1 MQLDT
6 DALALLKSA
15 LDRKLIAFTS
25 DWKELGLPALVEKAS
40 EQAKRAFQEYASA
53 RPSTRDAY
61 ASALAFLR
69 GHELDDFQ
77 KDTIAGALNVVVT
90 ERQGAKPIGS
100 DRLAALFRY
109 YEEEA
114 VAGRLWRLT
123 WFGLLVSYFAYDP
136 LSKQGKEL
144 EGWQL
149 LRDLLVSTWPHIDRA
164 SGNVTVPDWLSVLR
178 RHPAL
183 MGETAADEFAR
194 HYLAGDHATLDSIVE
209 DVGIPESS
217 WFWHALVL
225 SAVKASAAYGDEQFV
240 AQIPR
245 MIALIKT
252 RPVFRDEAIE
262 SLLTRYQGIPG
273 HPVHPELR
281 DYIVGKD
288 VWRNP
293 KLKAAGIAT
302 AWNRVPDAVWRM
314 VLQWVNEGN
323 LRDFFDV
330 LAARNSADEGRL
342 AFWSRYM
349 RQISWTRL
357 IFSSETVSLARGN
370 KDIRELIARETG
382 AYATLYGNK
391 NIDAFIMQ
399 IGEYIIVEF
408 STTGN
413 AAYVYDSATLQFDRY
428 SSIYHGGT
436 EDLRYGFRTGAR
448 CRIIHNTGWQS
459 SAAYEL
465 ARLGIR
471 PDDDTKQSRL
481 PRPTSVDSRQ
491 IKASPQSGHTEPT
504 RVPAAT
510 DSRVDKPTSFSMA
523 ALIAEVDQYI
533 GAYIDDRRQAA
544 GGRLWVEDPRQ
555 DVDLGRQLKAWGFE
569 WANSRSAWY
578 YVEQ

>member
-1 MQLDT
+1 MQLST
-6 DALALLKSA
+6 DPLALLKSA
-15 LDRKLIAFTS
+15 LEKKLAAFSS
-25 DWKELGLPALVEKAS
+25 DWKELGQPALVEKAS
-40 EQAKRAFQEYASA
+40 EQAKRIFQEYASA
-53 RPSTRDAY
+53 RPSARDAY

-69 GHELDDFQ
+69 GQKLDEFQ
-77 KDTIAGALNVVVT
+77 KDTVAGALNQAVA

-100 DRLAALFRY
+100 DRLGALLRY
-109 YEEEA
+109 YEDEA

-136 LSKQGKEL
+136 LSAREM
-144 EGWQL
+144 EHDGWLL
-149 LRDLLVSTWPHIDRA
+149 LRSLLASTWPHIDSA
-164 SGNVTVPDWLSVLR
+164 SGNTTVPDWLAALR
-178 RHPAL
+178 RHPML
-183 MGETAADEFAR
+183 IEERAADEFADR
-194 HYLAGDHATLDSIVE
+194 YLAGDRTTLDSIVE
-209 DVGIPESS
+209 NIGIPECS

-225 SAVKASAAYGDEQFV
+225 SAVKASAAYSDERFV

-245 MIALIKT
+245 LIALIKS
-252 RPVFRDEAIE
+252 RPVFRDEALE
-262 SLLTRYQGIPG
+262 SILARYHRIPG
-273 HPVHPELR
+273 HPVHHELR

-357 IFSSETVSLARGN
+357 IFSSETVSLARSN
-370 KDIRELIARETG
+370 TEIRELIAREAG

-428 SSIYHGGT
+428 SSTYHGGT
-436 EDLRYGFRTGAR
+436 DDLRYGFRTGAR
-448 CRIIHNTGWQS
+448 CRIIHNAGWQS

-471 PDDDTKQSRL
+471 PDDDERQSRL
-481 PRPTSVDSRQ
+481 PPPAPVEMQQTKVPR
-491 IKASPQSGHTEPT
+491 QSGPT
-504 RVPAAT
+504 GPAWAPPAVPSQASAHA
-510 DSRVDKPTSFSMA
+510 PFSMA
-523 ALIAEVDQYI
+523 ALEAEVEQYI

-555 DVDLGRQLKAWGFE
+555 DIALGRQLRAWGFK

-578 YVEQ
+578 YAE

>member
-1 MQLDT
+1 MQLGA
-6 DALALLKSA
+6 DALSLLKSA
-15 LDRKLIAFTS
+15 LDRKLAAFSS
-25 DWKELGLPALVEKAS
+25 DWKELGQPALVEKAS
-40 EQAKRAFQEYASA
+40 DQAKRAFQEYASA
-53 RPSTRDAY
+53 RPSARDAY

-69 GHELDDFQ
+69 GHELDESQ
-77 KDTIAGALNVVVT
+77 KDTVASALNLAVS
-90 ERQGAKPIGS
+90 ERQGARPIGS
-100 DRLAALFRY
+100 DRLTALFRY
-109 YEEEA
+109 YEDEA
-114 VAGRLWRLT
+114 VAGTLWRLT
-123 WFGLLVSYFAYDP
+123 WFGLLVSYFSYDP
-136 LSKQGKEL
+136 LSARGIEHD
-144 EGWQL
+144 GWLL
-149 LRDLLVSTWPHIDRA
+149 LRKLLATTWPHIDSA
-164 SGNVTVPDWLSVLR
+164 SGNATVPDWLAALR

-183 MGETAADEFAR
+183 ISERAADEFAD
-194 HYLAGDHATLDSIVE
+194 HYLAGDRTTLDLIVE
-209 DVGIPESS
+209 SVGIPESS
-217 WFWHALVL
+217 WFWHSLVL
-225 SAVKASAAYGDEQFV
+225 SAVKTSAGYGDERFV

-245 MIALIKT
+245 LIALIKS
-252 RPVFRDEAIE
+252 RPVFRDEALEI
-262 SLLTRYQGIPG
+262 LLARYHRIPG
-273 HPVHPELR
+273 HPVHHELR
-281 DYIVGKD
+281 DYVVGKD

-357 IFSSETVSLARGN
+357 IFSNETVSLARSN
-370 KDIRELIARETG
+370 REIRELIAREAG

-413 AAYVYDSATLQFDRY
+413 AAYVYDSATLRFDRY
-428 SSIYHGGT
+428 SPTYHGGS

-448 CRIIHNTGWQS
+448 CRIIHNAGWQS
-459 SAAYEL
+459 SAAHEL

-471 PDDDTKQSRL
+471 PDEDTKQSRL
-481 PRPTSVDSRQ
+481 PRPTLVETRQ
-491 IKASPQSGHTEPT
+491 IKTPPQSGLAGPGWVSPT
-504 RVPAAT
+504 VP
-510 DSRVDKPTSFSMA
+510 SRVATPPPFSMA
-523 ALIAEVDQYI
+523 ALEAHVEQYI
-533 GAYIDDRRQAA
+533 GAYVDDRRQAA

-555 DVDLGRQLKAWGFE
+555 DIALGRQLKAWGFK

-578 YVEQ
+578 YVE

>member
-1 MQLDT
+1 MQLST
-6 DALALLKSA
+6 DPLALLKSA
-15 LDRKLIAFTS
+15 LDRKLAAFSS
-25 DWKELGLPALVEKAS
+25 DWKELGQPVLVEKAS
-40 EQAKRAFQEYASA
+40 EQAKRTFQEYASA
-53 RPSTRDAY
+53 RPSARDAY

-77 KDTIAGALNVVVT
+77 KDTVAGALNQAVT

-109 YEEEA
+109 YEDEA

-136 LSKQGKEL
+136 LSTQGMEHD
-144 EGWQL
+144 GWLL
-149 LRDLLVSTWPHIDRA
+149 LRNLLSTTWPHIDSA
-164 SGNVTVPDWLSVLR
+164 SGNATVPDWLATLR

-183 MGETAADEFAR
+183 IGERAADEFAD
-194 HYLAGDHATLDSIVE
+194 HYLAGDRTTLDSIVE
-209 DVGIPESS
+209 NVGIPESS

-225 SAVKASAAYGDEQFV
+225 SAVKASAAYGDERFV
-240 AQIPR
+240 AQIPHLV
-245 MIALIKT
+245 ALIKS
-252 RPVFRDEAIE
+252 RPVFRDNALE
-262 SLLTRYQGIPG
+262 SLLARYHGIPG
-273 HPVHPELR
+273 HPVHHQLR
-281 DYIVGKD
+281 DYVVSKD

-357 IFSSETVSLARGN
+357 IFSSETVSLARSN
-370 KDIRELIARETG
+370 KEIRELIARETG

-428 SSIYHGGT
+428 SSTYHGGT

-448 CRIIHNTGWQS
+448 CRIIHNAGWQS
-459 SAAYEL
+459 TAAYEL

-481 PRPTSVDSRQ
+481 PRPASVETRQ
-491 IKASPQSGHTEPT
+491 TKSLPQSEPAG
-504 RVPAAT
+504 PAWAPPIAP
-510 DSRVDKPTSFSMA
+510 SRVAKQAPFSMA
-523 ALIAEVDQYI
+523 ALKAEVGQYV
-533 GAYIDDRRQAA
+533 GAYIDDKRQAA

-555 DVDLGRQLKAWGFE
+555 DIVLRRKLKAWGFK

-578 YVEQ
+578 YAE

>member
-1 MQLDT
+1 MQLGT
-6 DALALLKSA
+6 DALARLKSA
-15 LDRKLIAFTS
+15 LDIKLAAFDS
-25 DWKELGLPALVEKAS
+25 DWKELGQPALVEKAS
-40 EQAKRAFQEYASA
+40 EQAKRTFQEFASA
-53 RPSTRDAY
+53 RPSARDAY
-61 ASALAFLR
+61 ASALEFLR
-69 GHELDDFQ
+69 GNELDEFQ
-77 KDTIAGALNVVVT
+77 KDTLAGALNQAVA

-109 YEEEA
+109 YKNEA

-136 LSKQGKEL
+136 LSTRGVEH
-144 EGWQL
+144 EGWL
-149 LRDLLVSTWPHIDRA
+149 SLRDLLSTTWPHIDSA
-164 SGNVTVPDWLSVLR
+164 SGHGTVPDWFAALR
-178 RHPAL
+178 QHPKL
-183 MGETAADEFAR
+183 IGEGAADEFAA
-194 HYLAGDHATLDSIVE
+194 HYLAGDRSALDSIVE
-209 DVGIPESS
+209 NVGIPESS

-225 SAVKASAAYGDEQFV
+225 SAVKASVAYGHERFV

-245 MIALIKT
+245 LIALIKS
-252 RPVFRDEAIE
+252 RPVFRDEALE
-262 SLLTRYQGIPG
+262 SLLTRYHRIPG
-273 HPVHPELR
+273 HPVHHELR
-281 DYIVGKD
+281 DYVVGKD

-357 IFSSETVSLARGN
+357 IFSSETVSLARSN
-370 KDIRELIARETG
+370 KEIRELIARETG

-413 AAYVYDSATLQFDRY
+413 AAYVYDSETLQFDRY
-428 SSIYHGGT
+428 SSTYHGGT

-448 CRIIHNTGWQS
+448 CRIIHNAGWQS
-459 SAAYEL
+459 SAEYEL
-465 ARLGIR
+465 TRLGIR
-471 PDDDTKQSRL
+471 PDDDKKQSRL
-481 PRPTSVDSRQ
+481 SPPAPFETQ
-491 IKASPQSGHTEPT
+491 QTKAPPQSGPT
-504 RVPAAT
+504 APAWPPPALF
-510 DSRVDKPTSFSMA
+510 SRVAKQTPFSIA
-523 ALIAEVDQYI
+523 ALEAKVGQYV

-555 DVDLGRQLKAWGFE
+555 DIALGRELKAWGFK

-578 YVEQ
+578 YAE